1 MSRIK
6 SDFQAAVPAG
16 RGVCEPGSNPGP
28 GIGSTWQQDNE
39 TQRSVEPNMAENESE
54 RARES
59 GPSILPD
66 FCAFADRFRRRS
78 SHCGGLVLT
87 VARVGGFLAP
97 TFRKAPHVSGKQP

>member
-1 MSRIK
+1 MRRS
-6 SDFQAAVPAG
+6 AH
-16 RGVCEPGSNPGP
+16 PGSIPGRLNRFDVAK
-28 GIGSTWQQDNE
+28 DNE

-54 RARES
+54 QVRES
-59 GPSILPD
+59 GPSRLPD
-66 FCAFADRFRRRS
+66 FCAFAAWFRRHA